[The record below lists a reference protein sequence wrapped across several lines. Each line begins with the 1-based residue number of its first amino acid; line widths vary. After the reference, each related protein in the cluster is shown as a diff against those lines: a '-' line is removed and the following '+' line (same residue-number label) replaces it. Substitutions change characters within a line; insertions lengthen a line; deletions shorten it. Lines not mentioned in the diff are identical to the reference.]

1 MKEIENIISK
11 FSNTNINITAENVML
26 TALVIIVS
34 ILIYFLIQK
43 IITRSTESNVASK
56 KLNNRSRTYIK
67 MILSVIRYIL
77 IIVTVL
83 VILQING
90 VNVSS
95 LLAGLGIAG
104 AVVGLAVQDAL
115 KDIIRGFTII
125 SDDYFSVG
133 DVVKY
138 GDITGKVIVIGIK
151 TTKIQDI
158 ATDNVVSIANRNI
171 EQIEVVSKALYIDFP
186 LPYELNVLDAE
197 KVIGQILFKFKSE
210 KNIENAEYK
219 GVKKLDDSSIKYLF
233 KITCNPENRLQTSR
247 DAYRCI
253 LLTLEENN
261 IAVPYNQLDIHQ
273 K

>member
-1 MKEIENIISK
+1 MEQIKEFFSHVSSENII
-11 FSNTNINITAENVML
+11 L
-26 TALVIIVS
+26 TTVVIIVS
-34 ILIYFLIQK
+34 MLIYYLIQK
-43 IITRSTESNVASK
+43 IITRSTESNVVNK
-56 KLNNRSRTYIK
+56 KLNNKSRTYIK

-77 IIVTVL
+77 LIVTIL

-104 AVVGLAVQDAL
+104 AVIGLAVQDAL

-138 GDITGKVIVIGIK
+138 NETTGKVIVIGLK

-158 ATDNVVSIANRNI
+158 TTDNVIAIANRNI
-171 EQIEVVSKALYIDFP
+171 EKIEVVSKSLYVDFP
-186 LPYELNVLDAE
+186 LPYELSVLDAE
-197 KVIGQILFKFKSE
+197 KVINEMLSGFKSI
-210 KNIENAEYK
+210 KNIEAAEYK

-233 KITCNPENRLQTSR
+233 KITCNPEARLQTQR
-247 DAYRCI
+247 DVQRCI